1 MPNDPGEG
9 GFQVNKDE
17 LVAEV
22 AKRADVAK
30 ASAAAV
36 VEALTETIK
45 TSVAKGQK
53 VALIGFG
60 TFEKRVR
67 NARTA
72 RNPRTG
78 ATVQVPKTN
87 VPAFKPGAAFKESV
101 SGRKKASAK
110 KSPAK
115 KAGAKKA
122 TARKR

>member
-1 MPNDPGEG
+1 M
-9 GFQVNKDE
+9 NKDE

-22 AKRADVAK
+22 AKQADVAK
-30 ASAAAV
+30 SVAAAV
-36 VEALTETIK
+36 LEALTDTVK

-53 VALIGFG
+53 VALVGFG

-78 ATVQVPKTN
+78 ETIKVAKTN

-101 SGRKKASAK
+101 AGS
-110 KSPAK
+110 K
-115 KAGAKKA
+115 KAGAKKPA
-122 TARKR
+122 AKKTAARKR

>member
-1 MPNDPGEG
+1 M
-9 GFQVNKDE
+9 NKDE

-30 ASAAAV
+30 SAAAAV
-36 VEALTETIK
+36 VDALTDTIK

-53 VALIGFG
+53 VALVGFG

-78 ATVQVPKTN
+78 ETIKVAKTN
-87 VPAFKPGAAFKESV
+87 VPAFKPGTAFKETVGGS
-101 SGRKKASAK
+101 K
-110 KSPAK
+110 K
-115 KAGAKKA
+115 KAGAKKPA
-122 TARKR
+122 AKKAAARKK

>member
-1 MPNDPGEG
+1 M
-9 GFQVNKDE
+9 NKDE

-22 AKRADVAK
+22 AKQADVAK
-30 ASAAAV
+30 SVAAAV
-36 VEALTETIK
+36 LEALTDTVK

-53 VALIGFG
+53 VALVGFG

-78 ATVQVPKTN
+78 ETVKVPKTN
-87 VPAFKPGAAFKESV
+87 VPAFKPGAAFKETV
-101 SGRKKASAK
+101 SG
-110 KSPAK
+110 K
-115 KAGAKKA
+115 KAGAKKPAAKKKA

>member
-1 MPNDPGEG
+1 M
-9 GFQVNKDE
+9 NKDE

-22 AKRADVAK
+22 AKQADVAK
-30 ASAAAV
+30 SVAAAV
-36 VEALTETIK
+36 LEALTDTVK

-53 VALIGFG
+53 VALVGFG

-78 ATVQVPKTN
+78 ETVKVPKTN
-87 VPAFKPGAAFKESV
+87 VPAFKPGAAFKETV
-101 SGRKKASAK
+101 SGKKVGAK
-110 KSPAK
+110 KPAAK
-115 KAGAKKA
+115 KKA